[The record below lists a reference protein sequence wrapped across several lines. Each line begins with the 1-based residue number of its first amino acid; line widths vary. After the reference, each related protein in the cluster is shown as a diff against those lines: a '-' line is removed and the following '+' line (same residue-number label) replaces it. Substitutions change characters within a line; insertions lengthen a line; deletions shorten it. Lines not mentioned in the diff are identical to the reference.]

1 MIAEVRR
8 WQRCAM
14 ANITGNGAL
23 EMLSQGNC
31 HLLHLGCHQPPQ
43 LHRPDMISLEQW
55 QGCLQTVKRPILDHE
70 IKGGKKEERKFHLS
84 CFFLP
89 LGVCQDSP
97 GSLENKKSQIKL
109 LEDST
114 SSVIFT

>member
-1 MIAEVRR
+1 
-8 WQRCAM
+8 M

-23 EMLSQGNC
+23 EKLSQGNC
-31 HLLHLGCHQPPQ
+31 HLLHLGCHQSPQ

-55 QGCLQTVKRPILDHE
+55 QGCLQTVKRPILDQE
-70 IKGGKKEERKFHLS
+70 IKGGEMEERKFHLS

-97 GSLENKKSQIKL
+97 SSLENKKSQIKL

-114 SSVIFT
+114 SLVIFT